1 MLAAYQLAGDTCPLC
16 LRWVAA
22 FGLTTYSCM
31 EHGSNV
37 LTCASCFWQ
46 AAIAEVR
53 PSVYVDIASMGDSLP
68 LPRAAAAALAADGTR
83 PLIFALTQP
92 GALSAQDAYEATD
105 GRCIF
110 ADREL
115 VRHPSGRRWPCR

>member
-1 MLAAYQLAGDTCPLC
+1 M
-16 LRWVAA
+16 
-22 FGLTTYSCM
+22 
-31 EHGSNV
+31 
-37 LTCASCFWQ
+37 Q
-46 AAIAEVR
+46 AAIRAVR

-68 LPRAAAAALAADGTR
+68 LPRGAAAALAADGAR

-92 GALSAQDAYEATD
+92 GALSPRDAYEATD

-115 VRHPSGRRWPCR
+115 VGAFRRADDHSASYGHIQGIERS